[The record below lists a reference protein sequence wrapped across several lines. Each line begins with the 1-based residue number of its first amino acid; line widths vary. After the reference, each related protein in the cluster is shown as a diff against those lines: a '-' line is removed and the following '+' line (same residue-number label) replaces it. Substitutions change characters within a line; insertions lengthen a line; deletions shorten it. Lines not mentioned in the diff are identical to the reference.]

1 MGFLE
6 QEALMEQDTA
16 VQNRKPL
23 RWGEQDPYRWKN
35 TPVGMWAWIWQ
46 RISALAI
53 VFFLVLHLT
62 LTYKPIIQFI
72 LLLVV
77 TFHAVLGLRVIFLD
91 FNIVNVKY
99 QKALIAGLGATG
111 VLMLVIIWTGI
122 Y

>member
-1 MGFLE
+1 
-6 QEALMEQDTA
+6 MEPQTT

-23 RWGEQDPYRWKN
+23 RWGEQDPYRWRK
-35 TPVGMWAWIWQ
+35 TPVGMWAWIFQ

-53 VFFLVLHLT
+53 IFFLALHLT
-62 LTYKPIIQFI
+62 LTYKPIIQF
-72 LLLVV
+72 LLLITVI
-77 TFHAVLGLRVIFLD
+77 FHAVLGLRVILLD

-111 VLMLVIIWTGI
+111 VLMFVIIWTGI